1 MGPTAALSN
10 FSCEPDPEHPGW
22 LRWRMLGATRF
33 NEAVLGR
40 QLVRR
45 EDETHCRHRIFPRH
59 EHGNSNGNIHGGV
72 TLAMVD
78 VAMFSTMYLLRG
90 IDTGRSVT
98 LDVQTQFIGPGDLA
112 RPLDAV
118 VEILRETGRLVFV
131 RGLVVQDEDL
141 VASFSGAAR
150 KPSKSQSSPG
160 RSAHA

>member
-1 MGPTAALSN
+1 
-10 FSCEPDPEHPGW
+10 
-22 LRWRMLGATRF
+22 MLDATRF

-98 LDVQTQFIGPGDLA
+98 LDVYVCNFGGDHSARAQALLA
-112 RPLDAV
+112 ELMALFKPAQ
-118 VEILRETGRLVFV
+118 VEQHQLV
-131 RGLVVQDEDL
+131 RGQIAVDSRQQG
-141 VASFSGAAR
+141 SGC
-150 KPSKSQSSPG
+150 
-160 RSAHA
+160 